1 MKLPSLV
8 LALAML
14 TTTQAPQRG
23 APPVTGHLT
32 LDLVAIDRAG
42 APVVDLRPDE
52 LEVWISG
59 YRVPVD
65 DVAFVT
71 PDTSPRTIALVLD
84 NVAIGPELAMRVKEA
99 GRAFATYLG
108 ARDRI
113 TVGPLEGPRVDVTG
127 QPARLLQEVGSY
139 HVQGFPLR
147 IEDANEH
154 VLRTFTALARQ
165 MTEIRGRKAIV
176 AIGAAWMFDT
186 PLPAPNLRD
195 LRSEWVMAMR
205 SMAANNVNLYV
216 IDPVGLRPMPGFS
229 MAGDAGFANETG
241 GYAFLNTNDL
251 ARVAKKIVDESG
263 TYYLLRVVDPPV
275 QRGAD
280 LRKVEIKT
288 TRKNVTLRTRRGIAG
303 R

>member
-1 MKLPSLV
+1 MKLPFMALV
-8 LALAML
+8 LAVL

-23 APPVTGHLT
+23 TAPVSGHLT
-32 LDLVAIDRAG
+32 LDLVAVDRHG
-42 APVVDLRPDE
+42 APVADLRPDE

-65 DVAFVT
+65 EVAFVT

-84 NVAIGPELAMRVKEA
+84 NVAIGPDLAMRVKEA
-99 GRAFATYLG
+99 GRAFASDVSE
-108 ARDRI
+108 RDRV
-113 TVGPLEGPRVDVTG
+113 TVGPVEGPRADVTG
-127 QPARLLQEVGSY
+127 QPARLAQAVDGY
-139 HVQGFPLR
+139 HVQGFPVR
-147 IEDANEH
+147 IEDASEH

-186 PLPAPNLRD
+186 PLPPPNLRD
-195 LRSEWVMAMR
+195 LRAEWVQAMR
-205 SMAANNVNLYV
+205 SMAANNVSLYV
-216 IDPVGLRPMPGFS
+216 VDPVGLRPMRGFS

-251 ARVAKKIVDESG
+251 QGVVKKIVDETG

-275 QRGAD
+275 QRAAD
-280 LRKVEIKT
+280 LRKLEIKT
-288 TRKNVTLRTRRGIAG
+288 TRKDVTLRSRRGIAG